1 MTETAP
7 GGTAPGSTLGA
18 PASAEVAGGI
28 VGRLVA
34 LDTCAVSDAL
44 DRLGLPSGVAGIVA
58 LSVRR
63 RIAGRAITVKLGPAD
78 DRGPASRHL
87 CTAAIEAGGPGTVV
101 VVEHPGG
108 AGAGWGGILALSAVV
123 RGIEGVVV
131 DGPCRDLDEAVAVGF
146 PVYGRSPTPVTAR
159 GRLVELDWNVPIVF
173 GGLVVSPGDLV
184 IADGSGV
191 AFVGAGRAEEV
202 VEAATSIA
210 AREAE
215 MAAAV
220 RRGEPPS
227 SAMGASYERL
237 LQRAP
242 AEDARGEP

>member
-1 MTETAP
+1 MVEH
-7 GGTAPGSTLGA
+7 A
-18 PASAEVAGGI
+18 PAGTTPERTHGAGAAAEAAGGI

-44 DRLGLPSGVAGIVA
+44 DRLGLPSGVAGIVP

-63 RIAGRAITVKLGPAD
+63 RIAGRAVTVKLGAAD
-78 DRGPASRHL
+78 GGAHASRHL

-101 VVEHPGG
+101 VVEHPGV

-123 RGIEGVVV
+123 RGIEGAVV
-131 DGPCRDLDEAVAVGF
+131 DGPCRDLDEAIAVGF

-159 GRLVELDWNVPIVF
+159 GRLVELGWNVPVVF
-173 GGLVVSPGDLV
+173 GGVVVSPGDLV
-184 IADGSGV
+184 IADASGV
-191 AFVGAGRAEEV
+191 AFVGGARAEEV
-202 VEAATSIA
+202 GEAAASIA
-210 AREAE
+210 EREAE

-227 SAMGASYERL
+227 SAMGANYERL
-237 LQRAP
+237 LERP
-242 AEDARGEP
+242 AAEGAGGGR